1 MGWIMS
7 DVFDAWVGRTETMTD
22 VVTLRDLRRMAQTLD
37 ITLADIRILPPLW
50 HWMGWGPDAAH
61 ADLATDGHLKR
72 GGFLPPVPLPRR
84 MWAGGRLT
92 FQGDLLVDE
101 VLTRRSE
108 ILKVSEKTGASG
120 RMVFVTVGH
129 VTTGAEGQVEEQQD
143 IVYVAI
149 PDHYTPPPPQPA
161 PEDADWSRP
170 FMADPARLF
179 RYSAMTFNA
188 HRIHYD
194 LPYAMGTEHYPGL
207 VTHGPMQAMVLL
219 NAAMQ
224 ATGKRPRAYAF
235 RGVRPAFAGTLNLCA
250 WGTRLATVDSD
261 GMQCMA
267 AEVTW

>member
-1 MGWIMS
+1 MEWIMS
-7 DVFDAWVGRTETMTD
+7 DGFDAWVGRTETATD
-22 VVTLRDLRRMAQTLD
+22 RVTRRDLRRMAQTLD
-37 ITLADIRILPPLW
+37 INPLDGNTLPPLW
-50 HWMGWGPDAAH
+50 HWMGWGPDA
-61 ADLATDGHLKR
+61 
-72 GGFLPPVPLPRR
+72 
-84 MWAGGRLT
+84 M
-92 FQGDLLVDE
+92 QGDLLVDE

-129 VTTGAEGQVEEQQD
+129 VTTGAEGQVDEQQD

-161 PEDADWSRP
+161 PENPDRSHP

-194 LPYAMGTEHYPGL
+194 LPYATGTEHYPGL

-224 ATGKRPRAYAF
+224 ATGQRPRAYSF
-235 RGVRPAFAGTLNLCA
+235 RGVRPAFAGLLHLCA
-250 WGTRLATVDSD
+250 WGTKLATVDGD
-261 GMQCMA
+261 GMQCMT
-267 AEVTW
+267 AEVAW

>member
-1 MGWIMS
+1 MS
-7 DVFDAWVGRTETMTD
+7 DEFNDWIGRTETATDRITPRD
-22 VVTLRDLRRMAQTLD
+22 VVRMNQTLD
-37 ITLADIRILPPLW
+37 IITTANHILPPLW
-50 HWMGWGPDAAH
+50 HWMGWAPDAQH
-61 ADLATDGHLKR
+61 SDLAADGHLKR

-92 FQGDLLVDE
+92 FDGHLLVDE

-108 ILKVSEKTGASG
+108 ILKVSEKSGASG
-120 RMVFVTVGH
+120 RMVFVTVSH
-129 VTTGAEGQVEEQQD
+129 VTTGAEGCVDEQQD

-161 PEDADWSRP
+161 PENPDWSHP

-179 RYSAMTFNA
+179 RFSAMTFNA

-194 LPYAMGTEHYPGL
+194 LPYATGVEHYPGL

-219 NAAMQ
+219 NAAMRVS
-224 ATGKRPRAYAF
+224 GKPPRTYAF
-235 RGVRPAFAGTLNLCA
+235 RGVRPAFAGLLKLCA
-250 WGTRLATVDSD
+250 WDTQLATVDSD
-261 GMQCMA
+261 SMQCMT

>member
-1 MGWIMS
+1 MS
-7 DVFDAWVGRTETMTD
+7 EGFDACVGRTETATD
-22 VVTLRDLRRMAQTLD
+22 SITLRDLCRMNQTLD
-37 ITLADIRILPPLW
+37 IITADDRILPPLW
-50 HWMGWGPDAAH
+50 HWMGWAPSVTH
-61 ADLATDGHLKR
+61 ANLAEDGHLKR

-84 MWAGGRLT
+84 MWAGGRLK
-92 FQGDLLVDE
+92 FEGQLLVDE

-108 ILKVSEKTGASG
+108 ILKVSEKSGASG

-129 VTTGAEGQVEEQQD
+129 VTTGAEGRVDEQQD

-161 PEDADWSRP
+161 PANPDWSLP

-194 LPYAMGTEHYPGL
+194 LPYATGVEHYPGL

-219 NAAMQ
+219 NAAMR
-224 ATGKRPRAYAF
+224 ATGKSPRAYAF
-235 RGVRPAFAGTLNLCA
+235 RGVRPAFAGPLTLCA
-250 WGTRLATVDSD
+250 WDTQLATVDSE
-261 GMQCMA
+261 GMQCMTA
-267 AEVTW
+267 AVTW

>member
-1 MGWIMS
+1 MS
-7 DVFDAWVGRTETMTD
+7 DGFEAWVGRSETATD
-22 VVTLRDLRRMAQTLD
+22 RVTLRDVRRMAQTLD
-37 ITLADIRILPPLW
+37 MSLTDARRLPPLW

-61 ADLATDGHLKR
+61 ADLVEDGHLKR

-92 FQGDLLVDE
+92 FEGNLLVDE

-129 VTTGAEGQVEEQQD
+129 VTIGAQGVVEEQQD

-149 PDHYTPPPPQPA
+149 PDRYTAPPPQPA
-161 PEDADWSRP
+161 PPNPDWRHP

-194 LPYAMGTEHYPGL
+194 LPYATGTEHYLGL

-224 ATGKRPRAYAF
+224 ATGKTPATYSF
-235 RGVRPAFAGTLNLCA
+235 RGVRPAFAGLLTLCA
-250 WGTRLATVDSD
+250 WGTNLATVDSD
-261 GMQCMA
+261 GMQCMTA
-267 AEVTW
+267 TVTW

>member
-1 MGWIMS
+1 MGWNMS
-7 DVFDAWVGRTETMTD
+7 EGFDAWIGRSETATD
-22 VVTLRDLRRMAQTLD
+22 RVTLRDRRRMAQTLD
-37 ITLADIRILPPLW
+37 IALTDSQILPPLW

-61 ADLATDGHLKR
+61 ADIAEDGHLKR

-92 FQGDLLVDE
+92 FDGDLLVDE
-101 VLTRRSE
+101 LLTRRSE

-120 RMVFVTVGH
+120 RMVFVTVAH
-129 VTTGAEGQVEEQQD
+129 VTTGAAGRVEEQQD

-149 PDHYTPPPPQPA
+149 PDHYSPPPPQPA
-161 PEDADWSRP
+161 PDNPDWQHP

-179 RYSAMTFNA
+179 RFSAMTFNA

-194 LPYAMGTEHYPGL
+194 LPYATGTEHYPGL

-219 NAAMQ
+219 NAAMR
-224 ATGKRPRAYAF
+224 ASGKRPRSYGF
-235 RGVRPAFAGTLNLCA
+235 RGVRPAFAGLLRLCA
-250 WGTRLATVDSD
+250 WGSKLATVDAG
-261 GMQCMA
+261 GMQCMT

>member
-1 MGWIMS
+1 MS
-7 DVFDAWVGRTETMTD
+7 DEFNWWIGRTETATD
-22 VVTLRDLRRMAQTLD
+22 CVTMRDVIRMNQTLD
-37 ITLADIRILPPLW
+37 ITSTPTHILPPLW
-50 HWMGWGPDAAH
+50 HWMGWAPHAQH
-61 ADLATDGHLKR
+61 ADLAEDGHLKR

-84 MWAGGRLT
+84 MWAGGRLS
-92 FQGDLLVDE
+92 FQGHLLIDE

-108 ILKVSEKTGASG
+108 ILKVSEKAGASG

-129 VTTGAEGQVEEQQD
+129 ETTGAEGVVTEQQD

-161 PEDADWSRP
+161 PAAPDWQHP

-194 LPYAMGTEHYPGL
+194 LPYATGVEHYPGL

-219 NAAMQ
+219 NAAMR
-224 ATGKRPRAYAF
+224 ACGRSPRAYAF
-235 RGVRPAFAGTLNLCA
+235 RGVRPAFAGPLTLCA
-250 WGTRLATVDSD
+250 WDTQLATVDRE
-261 GMQCMA
+261 GMQCMTA
-267 AEVTW
+267 AVTW